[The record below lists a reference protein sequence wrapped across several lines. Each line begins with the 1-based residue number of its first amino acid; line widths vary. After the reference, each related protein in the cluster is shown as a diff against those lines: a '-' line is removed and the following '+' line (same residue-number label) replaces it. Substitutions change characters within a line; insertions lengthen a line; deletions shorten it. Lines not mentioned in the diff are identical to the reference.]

1 MSNLLQLFVK
11 FVTGEGMSYTL
22 WASGSLLEGWFDEED
37 DNGDDNNDDGNNSDG
52 LMSVASGSLRRPVCL
67 SPLTQSL
74 HVCSCCIITRNMRT
88 KRQG

>member
-1 MSNLLQLFVK
+1 
-11 FVTGEGMSYTL
+11 MSYTL

-37 DNGDDNNDDGNNSDG
+37 DNGDDNNDDG

-88 KRQG
+88 KRQGRISKQPKS